1 LKNHKK
7 ERDVFMKKSARF
19 LLIACLVIIFVMCAV
34 FLIAGTGGGKG
45 AKKAQI
51 TVGFSL
57 PFIED
62 SPYCFPYAEA
72 LKKEAAARNWK
83 LIMTDASGDLNN
95 QVNQIEDLVS
105 KGVDGLMIMPL
116 DAAGIVPVINKV
128 HDETKGKLPIITS
141 NVMTDP
147 PELSSLIG
155 FAGPNSYLEGRLM
168 GEYYVKYLKSKGI
181 KNIKFCHLTGTA
193 GYSAA
198 IDRQKGFEDQVR
210 EMGAEDMFTLL
221 DLQPGDWSP
230 DKAQKITENWLT
242 TFGNDLKMIYSHND
256 GMGIGVCK
264 ALQNAGLKPGQIITN
279 GCDGQT
285 EAVELIQS
293 GWMLF
298 TVFQS
303 PATDAATSM
312 QVMEKILNGEK
323 VDYFTYMET
332 PIIDKSNADKYL
344 PIVTELWK

>member
-1 LKNHKK
+1 
-7 ERDVFMKKSARF
+7 MKKYAKVV
-19 LLIACLVIIFVMCAV
+19 IAVCLVFA
-34 FLIAGTGGGKG
+34 FAFFFAGSEKKG
-45 AKKAQI
+45 EQV

-62 SPYCFPYAEA
+62 SPYCFPFAEA
-72 LKKEAAARNWK
+72 LKEEASARGWK

-95 QVNQIEDLVS
+95 QVNQVEDLVS

-128 HDETKGKLPIITS
+128 YEETEGDLPIITS

-147 PELSSLIG
+147 PELDSLIG

-168 GEYYVKYLKSKGI
+168 GEYYVNYLDEMGIDQIKY
-181 KNIKFCHLTGTA
+181 CHVTGTA

-198 IDRQKGFEDQVR
+198 IDRQKGFEDQIR
-210 EMGAEDMFTLL
+210 EMGASDRFILL

-230 DKAQKITENWLT
+230 DKAQRITENWLT
-242 TFGNDLKMIYSHND
+242 TFGDELQMIYAHND

-264 ALQNAGLKPGQIITN
+264 ALQNAGLSPGAIITN

-285 EAVELIQS
+285 EAVELIQE

-312 QVMEKILNGEK
+312 QVMEKILNDEQ
-323 VDYFTYMET
+323 VDYFTYMDT
-332 PIIDKSNADKYL
+332 PIIDGSNADDYI
-344 PIVTELWK
+344 PIVTELWQ

>member
-1 LKNHKK
+1 
-7 ERDVFMKKSARF
+7 MKKHF
-19 LLIACLVIIFVMCAV
+19 KLLLAVCLVLTFVLSALAV
-34 FLIAGTGGGKG
+34 NAGQGGREE
-45 AKKAQI
+45 QV

-72 LKKEAAARNWK
+72 LKTEAKERGWK
-83 LIMTDASGDLNN
+83 LIMTDAGGDLNN
-95 QVNQIEDLVS
+95 QVNQIEDMVS

-116 DAAGIVPVINKV
+116 DAAGIVAVINKV
-128 HDETKGKLPIITS
+128 YEETDGELPIITS

-147 PELSSLIG
+147 PELDSLIG

-168 GEYYVKYLKSKGI
+168 GEAYVNYLDANGIDSIKY
-181 KNIKFCHLTGTA
+181 CHMTGTA

-198 IDRQKGFEDQVR
+198 IDRQNGFDDQIA
-210 EMGAEDMFTLL
+210 EMGATDRFILL

-230 DKAQKITENWLT
+230 DKAQNITENWLT
-242 TFGNDLKMIYSHND
+242 TFGDELEMIYAHND
-256 GMGIGVCK
+256 GMGIGICN
-264 ALQNAGLKPGQIITN
+264 ALQNAGLKKGKIITN

-285 EAVELIQS
+285 EAVQLIQE

-312 QVMEKILNGEK
+312 MVMEEN
-323 VDYFTYMET
+323 
-332 PIIDKSNADKYL
+332 S
-344 PIVTELWK
+344 WR